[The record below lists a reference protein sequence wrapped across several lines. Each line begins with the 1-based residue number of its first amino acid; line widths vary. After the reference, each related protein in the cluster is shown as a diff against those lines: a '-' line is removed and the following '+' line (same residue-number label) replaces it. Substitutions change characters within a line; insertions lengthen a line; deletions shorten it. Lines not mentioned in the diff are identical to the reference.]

1 MRYPAYIEKDFSFPQ
16 FYRVRLNPPSR
27 ALANPAG
34 VLEKELVQALDQAGI
49 KSGQTVAV
57 GVGSR
62 GINQISSL
70 VSTICRCIRDRS
82 AVPFIVP
89 AMGSHGSAT
98 PQGQAMMLEKLGVTP
113 DNCNAEIKP
122 AMDAVEVAT
131 VCNDVPVFF
140 SGQALAADHSIC
152 INRIK
157 PHTKFK
163 GDVESGLYKMMVV
176 GMGKHQG
183 ALAYH
188 NNALKYGFYNLL
200 LNMGDAVIK
209 NTNLRLG
216 IGVVEDCYDQV
227 MDIQVIA
234 AGKIRETEPRLL
246 KTAKE
251 NFPCLPYDELDVL
264 AIRQIGKEISGS
276 GMDPNVTG
284 RTFDLMEDDFS
295 GVLNA
300 KRVVV
305 MDLSAKTCG
314 NAIGVGNADIIT
326 EKVFSEM
333 DYEATLMNALTS
345 MSLRKAFTPVRLPTR
360 KKALQAA
367 FQTIGPIAPDDVRA
381 VIIQDT
387 MHTTDFLI
395 SQALVEKT
403 KQLPFV
409 ESIEKTDLVLD

>member
-27 ALANPAG
+27 AMPDPAG
-34 VLEKELVQALDQAGI
+34 VLEKELVQALDQVGI
-49 KSGQTVAV
+49 KPGQTVAV

-70 VSTICRCIRDRS
+70 VSTICRSIRERS

-113 DNCNAEIKP
+113 GTCHAEIRP
-122 AMDAVEVAT
+122 EMETVQVAT
-131 VCNDVPVFF
+131 VCNEVPVFF

-200 LNMGDAVIK
+200 LKMGDAVTK

-216 IGVVEDCYDQV
+216 IGVVEDRYDQV
-227 MDIQVIA
+227 MDVQVIA
-234 AGKIRETEPRLL
+234 ADKIRETEPLLL

-300 KRVVV
+300 KRVVIL
-305 MDLSAKTCG
+305 DLSAKTCG
-314 NAIGVGNADIIT
+314 NAIGLGNADIIT
-326 EKVFSEM
+326 EKVFADM

-367 FQTIGPIAPDDVRA
+367 FQTIGPIAPDDVKA

-403 KQLPFV
+403 QQLPWV
-409 ESIEKTDLVLD
+409 ECIEKTDLVLD

>member
-27 ALANPAG
+27 AMPDPAG
-34 VLEKELVQALDQAGI
+34 VLEKALVTALDQVGI
-49 KSGQTVAV
+49 KPGQSVAV

-70 VSTICRCIRDRS
+70 VSTICRCIRKKS

-89 AMGSHGSAT
+89 SMGSHGSAT
-98 PQGQAMMLEKLGVTP
+98 PQGQTMMLEKLGVTP
-113 DNCNAEIKP
+113 DTCNAEIKP
-122 AMDAVEVAT
+122 DMDTVQVAT

-209 NTNLRLG
+209 NTNVRLG
-216 IGVVEDCYDQV
+216 IGVVEDRYDQV
-227 MDIQVIA
+227 MDVQVIPA
-234 AGKIRETEPRLL
+234 DKIRETEPLLL

-251 NFPCLPYDELDVL
+251 NFPCLPYQELDVL

-305 MDLSAKTCG
+305 LDLSAKTCG
-314 NAIGVGNADIIT
+314 NAIGLGNADIIT
-326 EKVFSEM
+326 EKVFADM

-345 MSLRKAFTPVRLPTR
+345 MSLKKAFTPVRLPNK

-367 FQTIGPIAPDDVRA
+367 FQTIGPIAPADVTA

-403 KQLPFV
+403 KQLPWV
-409 ESIEKTDLVLD
+409 ERIEKTDLVMD